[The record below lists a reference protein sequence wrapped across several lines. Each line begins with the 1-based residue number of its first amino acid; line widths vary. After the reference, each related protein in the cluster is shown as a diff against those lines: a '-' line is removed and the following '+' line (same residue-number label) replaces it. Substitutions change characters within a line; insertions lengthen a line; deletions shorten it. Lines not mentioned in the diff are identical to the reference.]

1 MKPLNAVKK
10 ENQGKIH
17 SIMKDIKNVGN
28 TNLCLPIR
36 LYLQITLKT
45 MIKVKNK

>member
-17 SIMKDIKNVGN
+17 SIMKDIKKCWKHKPVS
-28 TNLCLPIR
+28 T
-36 LYLQITLKT
+36 K
-45 MIKVKNK
+45 IKVSTYSG

>member
-17 SIMKDIKNVGN
+17 SIMKDIKKCWKHKPVS
-28 TNLCLPIR
+28 TN
-36 LYLQITLKT
+36 QTLFTDHFKDND
-45 MIKVKNK
+45 KS